1 MGWHVPKPILEEM
14 SSFHRIVGVSR
25 KIKRK
30 KRRVRKKLFIR
41 FVRCAENFLFLAAV
55 DLCSPKE
62 HMPSTSSWR
71 NWGCWARTAA
81 WPVYFCR
88 DPDLQQMC
96 VQKSAPF
103 TPWHLYCLWVA
114 QACYW
119 PRERDSSWMFD
130 QVNWQPEAGTV
141 DRQTWFSMLFLA
153 RFGVS
158 LAWRKGN
165 KGD

>member
-41 FVRCAENFLFLAAV
+41 FVRCAENFLFLVAV

-62 HMPSTSSWR
+62 HMPSTSSWS

-103 TPWHLYCLWVA
+103 TPWHLYCLCAA

-119 PRERDSSWMFD
+119 PRERERLLKVWPSKLATRSQNCWPTNLIFY
-130 QVNWQPEAGTV
+130 VIFGTFRCIIGLKKR
-141 DRQTWFSMLFLA
+141 D
-153 RFGVS
+153 
-158 LAWRKGN
+158 
-165 KGD
+165 